1 MKSINIDNK
10 HFLGIYEKA
19 INNKFDW
26 EDKILIAKSAGFDFI
41 EISIDESDFRLE
53 RLSWDQDQIDE
64 IKNLLLKHNFRI
76 NSMCLSAHR
85 RFPFGSADPKIRE
98 KAKEIMLSALKL
110 AQQLGIR
117 IIQLAGYDV
126 YYEKSTK
133 QTKDY
138 FLENI
143 SWAVRLAQKYS
154 IILAFEIMDTPF
166 MGTISKALK
175 YIQKIN
181 SAFLQIYPDLGNIY
195 QWSSDLENEFNK
207 GKNHYVGMHFK
218 DTKNKIFKCIPFGE
232 GEVDFVY
239 LLKILNNLNY
249 QGPFLIEMWSEN
261 KKNETK
267 EENINKLIE
276 AKKFYLEQHK
286 RALNE

>member
-1 MKSINIDNK
+1 MKSTSIDKK

-53 RLSWDQDQIDE
+53 RLSWSQDQIKKLKD
-64 IKNLLLKHNFRI
+64 LLVFYNFRI

-85 RFPFGSADPKIRE
+85 RFPFGSADPKIRN
-98 KAKEIMLSALKL
+98 KAREIMLSALKL

-133 QTKDY
+133 QTKNY

-143 SWAVRLAQKYS
+143 SWAAKLAQKYS

-166 MGTISKALK
+166 MGTITKALK
-175 YIQKIN
+175 YVQKIN
-181 SAFLQIYPDLGNIY
+181 SPFLQIYPDLGNIY
-195 QWSSDLENEFNK
+195 QWSDDLETEFAK

-218 DTKNKIFKCIPFGE
+218 DTKNKVFKCIPFGK
-232 GEVDFVY
+232 GQVDFVY
-239 LLKILNNLNY
+239 LLKILNALDY

-261 KKNETK
+261 NKNESIEDNIK
-267 EENINKLIE
+267 ELIK
-276 AKKFYLEQHK
+276 AKKFYLKQQK
-286 RALNE
+286 QAWNE